1 MLSHIQQATSFSGTN
16 VTSNKAQSLELKI
29 LNALA
34 TIIVMNNEIVAVV
47 ANRDNGDG
55 QLEVIACVHLIR
67 DEEELTRPQPQNIG
81 ETFSQLF
88 ATRNP
93 AETKIN

>member
-55 QLEVIACVHLIR
+55 QLE
-67 DEEELTRPQPQNIG
+67 PQNIG

-88 ATRNP
+88 ATKNP

>member
-67 DEEELTRPQPQNIG
+67 DEEELSPKIS
-81 ETFSQLF
+81 EKLF
-88 ATRNP
+88 RSSSP
-93 AETKIN
+93 PKIPPRRR